1 MAGALSGEGR
11 RGGQAPGVTRYRS
24 ERVVLITFEGGEGS
38 GKTVQARRLQRK
50 LARLEI
56 PSVLLHEPGGTKLGD
71 RVARWLQWKAAE
83 DTSPLTELLL
93 FNASRAQLVERVI
106 RPGLEGGAV
115 VICDRFTDSTIAY
128 QGYGRGLDLD
138 TVRQVNRAAAGN
150 LTPDVTILLDL
161 PVDVAMARQQAGT
174 PDRFERADVAFHQ
187 RVRAGYQQLAAEEPG
202 RWLVIDGSR
211 SRDRIARV
219 VWARVALLLGNPRT
233 AIDG

>member
-1 MAGALSGEGR
+1 MF
-11 RGGQAPGVTRYRS
+11 
-24 ERVVLITFEGGEGS
+24 ITFEGGEGS

-56 PSVLLHEPGGTKLGD
+56 PSALLHEPGGTKLGN

-106 RPGLEGGAV
+106 RPGLEGGVV

-128 QGYGRGLDLD
+128 QGYGRGLDLE
-138 TVRQVNRAAAGN
+138 TVRQVNSVAAGN

-161 PVDVAMARQQAGT
+161 PVDAGMARQRAST
-174 PDRFERADVAFHQ
+174 PDRFERAEVAFHQ
-187 RVRAGYQQLAAEEPG
+187 RVRAGYQHLAAEEPG
-202 RWLVIDGSR
+202 RWLVIDGSW
-211 SRDRIARV
+211 SRDRIARA
-219 VWARVALLLGNPRT
+219 VWARVAPLLENHGKRR
-233 AIDG
+233 DGD

>member
-1 MAGALSGEGR
+1 MF
-11 RGGQAPGVTRYRS
+11 
-24 ERVVLITFEGGEGS
+24 ITFEGGEGS
-38 GKTVQARRLQRK
+38 GKTVQARRLRRR

-56 PSVLLHEPGGTKLGD
+56 PSVLLHEPGGTKLGS

-93 FNASRAQLVERVI
+93 FNASRAQLVEQVI

-128 QGYGRGLDLD
+128 QGYGRGLDLE

-161 PVDVAMARQQAGT
+161 PVDVAMARQRTST
-174 PDRFERADVAFHQ
+174 PDRFERAEVAFHQ
-187 RVRAGYQQLAAEEPG
+187 RVRAGYQHLAAEEPG
-202 RWLVIDGSR
+202 RWLVIDGSW
-211 SRDRIARV
+211 SRDRIARA
-219 VWARVALLLGNPRT
+219 VWAHVAPLLENHGKRR
-233 AIDG
+233 DGD